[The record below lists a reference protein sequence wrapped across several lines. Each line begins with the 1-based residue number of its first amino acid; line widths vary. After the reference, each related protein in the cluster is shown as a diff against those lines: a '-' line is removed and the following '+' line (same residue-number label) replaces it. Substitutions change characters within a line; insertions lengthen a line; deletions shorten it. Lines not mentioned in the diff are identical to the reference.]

1 MLFFLH
7 SPGLRLRVGADC
19 LHCIAG
25 NYVCCKKSKG
35 CYTDKSYDH
44 CHFFILL
51 SFILRFFE
59 IVLNSFLRYLS
70 CVRRACIYALAPTAS
85 IV

>member
-51 SFILRFFE
+51 SIFIF
-59 IVLNSFLRYLS
+59 VLFYYCLIIPGILFTGNAII
-70 CVRRACIYALAPTAS
+70 CVYIRPP
-85 IV
+85 

>member
-44 CHFFILL
+44 FLFLSSILTFFFIFQFSVIVFNSLL
-51 SFILRFFE
+51 KLPTP
-59 IVLNSFLRYLS
+59 FLHYSRYH
-70 CVRRACIYALAPTAS
+70 
-85 IV
+85 